1 MKQQQKLTKQEI
13 LQKNKLPKKTN
24 IQVAKKTF
32 FKQYISSEEN
42 RNYTSGD
49 RLVGLNNR
57 FNFLGILE
65 GGFYSDGYKYI
76 EVTCP
81 PAFDMS
87 QVQERGFSL
96 FFWIGFNKQPNNVTR
111 YILRKGISPNEITP
125 TIGLLPNNSNLFVK
139 IYTSNQ
145 KVENII
151 SNKKLESGKIY
162 SICLTLNFD
171 TNESLTEMSLY
182 IDGILDSQISLPGTP
197 LMNDGN
203 FYFGKYESTCHGF
216 IGNISEVM
224 LIPGILEDTE
234 IEEINNRCWEEFINS
249 NGLFFNTAVVLEE
262 KLERNI
268 LLEKYVQ
275 QTGNQGFIID
285 NLSLTNQ
292 ELKEIV
298 KQYDNKEEKKNNED
312 NDLIN
317 NNLVENQGLKE
328 EYNNLQE
335 SNNDLSQIESTTLTI
350 MKKNLEKLMSN
361 EDDFIRVKKFFLNY
375 KLIGIVL
382 YLANEKQ
389 DIMELKRVV
398 DIFEVLGENML
409 FEVDLFFITN
419 LAKGLNA
426 IVPDNKKYFSLN
438 VFFSNLIQAHEI
450 YFPEE
455 EASQYIPTESNIFEQ
470 NYNLENEN
478 NNVANYNMAVAR
490 QNSAK
495 PFRDLYD
502 DSEGLAGNI
511 QEDFVIK
518 SLYPPKGKNKEDIS
532 PVMNNDLVNLEEKNN
547 NLNNNNINEQNNANL
562 EANKKINSKEDL
574 TFVTSTKGGTK
585 VDLLKEESK
594 NGELLNENN
603 EKKVEQENIKENENE
618 ENNEEKEWKPEYP
631 ENWADGNFEL
641 IINHCYKCEEHTTTT
656 RHMEFQFIDKFNEI
670 AEGLQMMF
678 PNAKIYGNYDDLEYY
693 GCFDVYIHG
702 IGPFFDNKGRYFI
715 FKKNAR
721 GRFPRITE
729 LTDKLVALSMVYGGS
744 INMEKA
750 QSQFISENTNIIG
763 KKSKYFHEN
772 PATLSPK
779 AEEIKNRYYNS
790 KSRLNSKID
799 MNTTKF
805 ICTNWGCGKE
815 FVQVN
820 NTNKSCIYHSGVWQF
835 GSINGYWPECWSCCE
850 GAWDSEGCTI
860 GYHKGIKK
868 DEKMYLCLN
877 YGELNPQTKRPDS
890 ACGKY
895 FLEGAESG
903 CCYHT
908 GYLKKGFFT
917 CCGGDKETKGC
928 FEGKHQTKKYPD
940 IKAKLYFYP
949 KPIINPG
956 IKYKIADK
964 KEEPNQQ
971 FNIGEQICKC
981 DYFKKITVPYKP
993 ITNNSTVTESEEK
1006 VK

>member
-1 MKQQQKLTKQEI
+1 MKQQQKLSKQEI
-13 LQKNKLPKKTN
+13 LQKSRIQKKTN

-42 RNYTSGD
+42 RNYSSGD
-49 RLVGLNNR
+49 KLVGLNNR

-65 GGFYSDGYKYI
+65 GGFYSDGFNYI
-76 EVTCP
+76 EITCP

-87 QVQERGFSL
+87 QVQERGFTL
-96 FFWIGFNKQPNNVTR
+96 FFWIGLNKQPNNVTR
-111 YILRKGISPNEITP
+111 YILRKGQAPNDITP
-125 TIGLLPNNSNLFVK
+125 TIGILPNNANLFVK

-151 SNKKLESGKIY
+151 SNKKLEPNKIY
-162 SICLTLNFD
+162 SISLSLNFD
-171 TNESLTEMSLY
+171 KNESLTEMSLY

-197 LMNDGN
+197 IMNDGN
-203 FYFGKYESTCHGF
+203 FFLGKYDSNCHGF

-224 LIPGILEDTE
+224 LIPGIVEDVE

-268 LLEKYVQ
+268 LLEKYVE

-298 KQYDNKEEKKNNED
+298 KQYDTKEEKKNPEENAV
-312 NDLIN
+312 IN
-317 NNLVENQGLKE
+317 NQNNIFNNNGLNE

-335 SNNDLSQIESTTLTI
+335 TNNDLSQIESTTLTI

-361 EDDFIRVKKFFLNY
+361 EDDFIRVKKFFMNH
-375 KLIGIVL
+375 KLIGLVL

-426 IVPDNKKYFSLN
+426 LIPDNKKYFSLN
-438 VFFSNLIQAHEI
+438 IFFSNLIQAHEI

-455 EASQYIPTESNIFEQ
+455 EASQYIPTESNIFDQNNLNENDLNNNNNLV
-470 NYNLENEN
+470 NYNK
-478 NNVANYNMAVAR
+478 
-490 QNSAK
+490 QNSAR
-495 PFRDLYD
+495 PFKDLYD
-502 DSEGLAGNI
+502 DSDGLAGNI

-518 SLYPPKGKNKEDIS
+518 SLYPPRGKNKEEIL

-547 NLNNNNINEQNNANL
+547 LNNLNNNNNINNEIKKEEKIKNN
-562 EANKKINSKEDL
+562 EEI

-585 VDLLKEESK
+585 IDVLKEESK
-594 NGELLNENN
+594 NGELINENN
-603 EKKVEQENIKENENE
+603 ENKIENNKQNET
-618 ENNEEKEWKPEYP
+618 NNEEKEWKPEYP
-631 ENWADGNFEL
+631 ENWADGSFEL
-641 IINHCYKCEEHTTTT
+641 IINHCYKCEDHTTTT
-656 RHMEFQFIDKFNEI
+656 RHMEFQFVDKFNEI
-670 AEGLQMMF
+670 CEGIKNMF
-678 PNAKIYGNYDDLEYY
+678 PNAKVYGNYNDLEYY
-693 GCFDVYIHG
+693 GCFDVFIHG
-702 IGPFFDNKGRYFI
+702 IGPFFDNKGRYFL

-721 GRFPRITE
+721 GRFPHITE

-750 QSQFISENTNIIG
+750 QVQFNSENISIIG
-763 KKSKYFHEN
+763 KKSKYIHEY
-772 PATLSPK
+772 PAILSPK

-815 FVQVN
+815 FVQAH
-820 NTNKSCIYHSGVWQF
+820 NTNKSCLYHSGVWQF

-850 GAWDSEGCTI
+850 GDWDSEGCTI

-877 YGELNPQTKRPDS
+877 YGELNPSTKRPDS

-895 FLEGAESG
+895 FIEGAESG
-903 CCYHT
+903 CFYHT
-908 GYLKKGFFT
+908 GYLKKGMFT
-917 CCGGDKETKGC
+917 CCGGDKESKGC
-928 FEGKHQTKKYPD
+928 FEDKHQTKKYPD

-956 IKYKIADK
+956 IKNKITDK

-971 FNIGEQICKC
+971 FNIGDQICKC
-981 DYFKKITVPYKP
+981 DYFKKITVPYKK
-993 ITNNSTVTESEEK
+993 INNSSAVTDAEEK
-1006 VK
+1006 GK

>member
-1 MKQQQKLTKQEI
+1 MNQQQKLSKQEI
-13 LQKNKLPKKTN
+13 LQKNKIQKKTN

-65 GGFYSDGYKYI
+65 GGFYSDGYNYI
-76 EVTCP
+76 EITCP

-87 QVQERGFSL
+87 QVQERGFTL

-111 YILRKGISPNEITP
+111 YILRKGIAPNDITP

-139 IYTSNQ
+139 IFTSNQ

-151 SNKKLESGKIY
+151 SNKKLEPNKIY
-162 SICLTLNFD
+162 SISLSLNFD
-171 TNESLTEMSLY
+171 PNESLTEMSLY

-197 LMNDGN
+197 IMNDGN
-203 FYFGKYESTCHGF
+203 IFLGKYDSSVHGF

-224 LIPGILEDTE
+224 LIPGIMEDVE

-285 NLSLTNQ
+285 NLSLTNT

-298 KQYDNKEEKKNNED
+298 KQYDTKEEKKNGED
-312 NDLIN
+312 NAIIN
-317 NNLVENQGLKE
+317 NNNILNNNGLKE
-328 EYNNLQE
+328 EFNNLQE
-335 SNNDLSQIESTTLTI
+335 SNNDLSQIESTTLTT

-361 EDDFIRVKKFFLNY
+361 EDDFIRVKKFFMNH

-426 IVPDNKKYFSLN
+426 IIPDNKKYFSLSI
-438 VFFSNLIQAHEI
+438 FFTNLIQAHEI

-455 EASQYIPTESNIFEQ
+455 EASQYIPTESNIFDQ
-470 NYNLENEN
+470 NYNNLENDLN
-478 NNVANYNMAVAR
+478 NNMVNYNKQSSAR
-490 QNSAK
+490 
-495 PFRDLYD
+495 PFKDLYD

-511 QEDFVIK
+511 QEDFIIK
-518 SLYPPKGKNKEDIS
+518 SLYPPRGKTKEEIS

-547 NLNNNNINEQNNANL
+547 INNNIMNNEVKKDENKVKNN
-562 EANKKINSKEDL
+562 EDL
-574 TFVTSTKGGTK
+574 TFVTSTKGTK
-585 VDLLKEESK
+585 VDVLKEESK
-594 NGELLNENN
+594 NGELINENN
-603 EKKVEQENIKENENE
+603 EKLKNENIENNNENE
-618 ENNEEKEWKPEYP
+618 ANEEREWKPEYP
-631 ENWADGNFEL
+631 ENWADGGFEL
-641 IINHCYKCEEHTTTT
+641 VINHCYKCEDHTTTT

-670 AEGLQMMF
+670 AEGINSMF
-678 PNAKIYGNYDDLEYY
+678 PNAKVYGNYDDLEYY

-702 IGPFFDNKGRYFI
+702 IGPFFDNKGRYFL

-744 INMEKA
+744 ISMEKA
-750 QSQFISENTNIIG
+750 QVQFKIDNNAIIG
-763 KKSKYFHEN
+763 KKSKYFHES
-772 PATLSPK
+772 PAILSQK
-779 AEEIKNRYYNS
+779 AEEIKNKYYNS

-815 FVQVN
+815 FVQAH
-820 NTNKSCIYHSGVWQF
+820 NTSKSCIYHSGVWQF

-868 DEKMYLCLN
+868 EEKMYLCLN
-877 YGELNPQTKRPDS
+877 YGELNPATKRPDS

-903 CCYHT
+903 CFYHT
-908 GYLKKGFFT
+908 GYLKKGIFT
-917 CCGGDKETKGC
+917 CCGGDKESKGC
-928 FEGKHQTKKYPD
+928 FEDKHQTKKYPD

-956 IKYKIADK
+956 IKYKITDK

-993 ITNNSTVTESEEK
+993 INNSSTVTNVEEK
-1006 VK
+1006 GK